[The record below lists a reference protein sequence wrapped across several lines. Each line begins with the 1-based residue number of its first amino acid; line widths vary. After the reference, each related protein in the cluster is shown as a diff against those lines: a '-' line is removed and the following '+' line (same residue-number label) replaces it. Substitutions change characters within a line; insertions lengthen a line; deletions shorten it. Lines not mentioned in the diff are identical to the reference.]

1 MCSGR
6 EETVN
11 AARRYRFVNTI
22 ARARHQPVAV
32 PHARGGIVSAWP
44 ALCALARARARTRL
58 VVALAALVALLVL
71 AAPAPAEISPVVP
84 IDGPSSEIV
93 DFGGAAMASDG
104 TGGVV
109 YRKRAEGRVHIFVAQ
124 YVGGGWGKPQRVDVG
139 EQFDSSFPAIAAGEG
154 GRLVVVWANH
164 YSSTTDGLFSAT
176 MDPGSTGFQ
185 PPVPVDLNIGQATG
199 TYPSI
204 AMNLAG
210 QALVSY
216 RVINAVSGPSTPNIP
231 PGYVLDEIRM
241 ARFDGQY
248 WSSLGQP
255 LNRNTAQPVPQP
267 SAANS
272 PRVAI
277 DLTGQGLL
285 AWQEPDDSF
294 VNRVYAR
301 RIFGM
306 VPGNLLDVSPT
317 AYNGHPLNGA
327 VDELSVDVAGFGQ
340 GAVAWRQQ
348 PAPGSGFAH
357 ARVFEA
363 EIPSS
368 FDPHGSAFGA
378 AQAVDGPPDADGPSA
393 GVGGIIMAVDGKGG
407 FDVGY
412 GSGVQS
418 FDASGSESA
427 FTPSVSKPVRL
438 DSGSEVPGEPVLTR
452 ADDGALAAAWR
463 VQVHGAGAV
472 AVLERRSDGTPNRSL
487 VAAPH
492 GGAVHALAMGGS
504 HRGDAIFGFLQ
515 GDGAN
520 TQIAAVV
527 VRAPPGEFVT
537 SAPSSW
543 VRSAQIP
550 FQWEVPLAG
559 AGSIK
564 YAVLVDDQ
572 EVAESVGGTEYTL
585 TREQIS
591 DGVHTVQVEA
601 TDSLGQV
608 VDSVPATVKV
618 DRTPPHARVRVRGGS
633 VTVTVIDGQRG
644 QCSGVRAG
652 SVRVRF
658 GDGASAGRRTVLRHS
673 YARAGTYTL
682 TITAADNVG
691 NKRTVRKR
699 VRVG

>member
-1 MCSGR
+1 M
-6 EETVN
+6 
-11 AARRYRFVNTI
+11 
-22 ARARHQPVAV
+22 
-32 PHARGGIVSAWP
+32 
-44 ALCALARARARTRL
+44 LALACAIDPI
-58 VVALAALVALLVL
+58 AAE
-71 AAPAPAEISPVVP
+71 AEISPVAP

-93 DFGGAAMASDG
+93 DFDGAAMAVDG
-104 TGGVV
+104 TGGIV
-109 YRKRAEGRVHIFVAQ
+109 YRKRVEGRAHIFVAQ
-124 YVGGGWGKPQRVDVG
+124 YLNGAWGKPQRVDVG
-139 EQFDSSFPAIAAGEG
+139 EQFESSFSAIAAGEG
-154 GRLVVVWANH
+154 GRLVVVWTNH

-176 MDPGSTGFQ
+176 MDPGSGGFQ

-204 AMNLAG
+204 AMDGAG
-210 QALVSY
+210 QALVCY
-216 RVINAVSGPSTPNIP
+216 RVITAVSGPSTPNIP
-231 PGYVLDEIRM
+231 SGYVLDEIRM

-255 LNRNTAQPVPQP
+255 LNRDVGQPVPQP
-267 SAANS
+267 TALNS
-272 PRVAI
+272 PKVAI

-285 AWQEPDDSF
+285 AWQEPDDNL

-306 VPGNLLDVSPT
+306 VPGNLLDVSPSS
-317 AYNGHPLNGA
+317 YDGHQLNGP

-368 FDPHGSAFGA
+368 FDPHGASFTVARP
-378 AQAVDGPPDADGPSA
+378 VDGPPAADGPSA
-393 GVGGIIMAVDGKGG
+393 GVGAISTAVDGKGG

-412 GSGVQS
+412 GAGVQS
-418 FDASGSESA
+418 FDVSGSE
-427 FTPSVSKPVRL
+427 TGVGTPVRL
-438 DSGSEVPGEPVLTR
+438 DAGSEVPGEPVSTR

-463 VQVHGAGAV
+463 VQIHGAGAV

-487 VAAPH
+487 VSAPH
-492 GGAVHALAMGGS
+492 GGAVHALAVGGS

-515 GDGAN
+515 GDGSG

-537 SAPSSW
+537 SAPSGW
-543 VRSAQIP
+543 VRSARIP
-550 FQWEVPLAG
+550 FQWEAPLAG
-559 AGSIK
+559 AGAIS
-564 YAVLVDDQ
+564 YSVLVDDQ
-572 EVAESVGGTEYTL
+572 EVAEDVSGEEYTL
-585 TREQIS
+585 APAQIG
-591 DGVHTVQVEA
+591 DGVHTLQVEA

-618 DRTPPHARVRVRGGS
+618 DRTAPRAKLRVRGAS
-633 VTVTVIDGQRG
+633 VTVRVSDGPRG

-658 GDGASAGRRTVLRHS
+658 GDGSSAYAKTLSRHR

-682 TITAADNVG
+682 TITAADRVG
-691 NKRTVRKR
+691 NRRTVHRR
-699 VRVG
+699 VRVA